1 MSIRSAIVLMAA
13 ACTLEARAEIV
24 FEKPR
29 FDFGVVKAAGAVEH
43 RFAFKVTGQYPVVI
57 SDVRASCGC
66 VRSALSKKVFRPGET
81 GVVPLVVHVAS
92 QAEGKKRFELT
103 LTVRDP
109 NERIV
114 TLTAEADIQSDV
126 RIEPSN
132 LVVQLHDGQSST
144 HRFTIRDRRPRPLQ
158 INDVATSNPAMKAT
172 LLAVGK
178 DAHERVVEVTIPA
191 GLAAGRYNER
201 LEIRAE
207 TTENPAFPESVV
219 LEIPINVLRPSTYT
233 LLPERVR
240 VRRSDL
246 AEGKVSRTVTMID
259 RSGSSPEVRLEVG
272 DSKIEATVRRES
284 LAIVKLKVSVHPG
297 ANSTTARIL
306 INGNPTVTL
315 PIDVVD

>member
-1 MSIRSAIVLMAA
+1 MVVRIAVILSVVLPA
-13 ACTLEARAEIV
+13 TQLRAEIV
-24 FEKPR
+24 FDKPR
-29 FDFGVVKAAGAVEH
+29 TDLGVVKAAGAIEH
-43 RFAFKVTGQYPVVI
+43 QFTFKVTGDQPAQI
-57 SDVRASCGC
+57 TDVRASCGC
-66 VRSALSKKVFRPGET
+66 VRSPLPKSSFRPGET

-109 NERIV
+109 VERIV

-158 INDVATSNPAMKAT
+158 IKEVTTSNPTLKAT
-172 LLAVGK
+172 LLPATK
-178 DAHERVVEVTIPA
+178 DLHGRTIEVQIAA
-191 GLAAGRYNER
+191 GLKPGRYNER

-207 TTENPAFPESVV
+207 TTENPAFPEAVV
-219 LEIPINVLRPSTYT
+219 LEIPINILRPSTYT

-240 VRRSDL
+240 IKRSDL
-246 AEGKVSRTVTMID
+246 AEGKVSRMVTMID
-259 RSGSSPEVRLEVG
+259 RSETTPDVRIETG

-284 LAIVKLKVSVHPG
+284 LGVVKLKVTVQPG
-297 ANSTTARIL
+297 AASSTARIF
-306 INGNPTVTL
+306 IDGKPTVEL
-315 PIDVVD
+315 PIDVN